1 MTMQIYRRGWGGF
14 VFLFTFKTEKLTY
27 TEGRELSNFSD
38 TSDVPAYPHNSNF
51 KYRQVLT

>member
-14 VFLFTFKTEKLTY
+14 VFLFMFKTEKLTY

-38 TSDVPAYPHNSNF
+38 TSDVPAYPHNNNF